1 MVSALSKCFKRSYSL
16 FLYDI
21 DARWPFKMEGALC
34 QCWIL
39 FKRAQGQHGDVAE
52 YVVQFHRRRLAVS
65 KTDQNL
71 FLYDDSSIF
80 FGVISSHSSPS
91 RAASGCSAYS
101 RRLPSQLIR
110 LRSGRI
116 GRAHV

>member
-1 MVSALSKCFKRSYSL
+1 MVSALQKCFKRSYSL

-21 DARWPFKMEGALC
+21 DARWPFKMEGALS
-34 QCWIL
+34 QRWIL

-71 FLYDDSSIF
+71 FLINFFFFF
-80 FGVISSHSSPS
+80 FGFFPNPPNPTPPA
-91 RAASGCSAYS
+91 R
-101 RRLPSQLIR
+101 
-110 LRSGRI
+110 GRQPNPTQPPHTPNPLKK
-116 GRAHV
+116 RKN